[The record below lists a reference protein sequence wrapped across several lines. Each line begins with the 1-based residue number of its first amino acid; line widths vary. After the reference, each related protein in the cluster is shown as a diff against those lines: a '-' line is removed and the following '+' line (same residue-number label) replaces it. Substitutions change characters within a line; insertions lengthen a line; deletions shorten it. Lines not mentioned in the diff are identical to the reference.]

1 MKRTIT
7 AIAAVLSAGVLLA
20 SCSSTSDGDAAAA
33 GDSASSAE
41 TSTANSNGTGSAKA
55 SHAPAG
61 TVDEELEQAA
71 TRYLDAVNSGKV
83 DAILAASCKRVAD
96 EAPAD
101 LADGQPL
108 AQPIVVDGIA
118 NVEVTGDTATA
129 DVTASLK
136 GAPDAPETES
146 LKFANE
152 DGWKVCQ

>member
-20 SCSSTSDGDAAAA
+20 SCSSTSDGEAAA
-33 GDSASSAE
+33 GDTSSSSE
-41 TSTANSNGTGSAKA
+41 TSNESGNGTSAAKP

-83 DAILAASCKRVAD
+83 DAILAASCKKVVD

-101 LADGQPL
+101 LEDGQPL

-118 NVEVTGDTATA
+118 NVEVTGDTAIA

-136 GAPDAPETES
+136 GAPDAPQTES
-146 LKFANE
+146 LQFANE